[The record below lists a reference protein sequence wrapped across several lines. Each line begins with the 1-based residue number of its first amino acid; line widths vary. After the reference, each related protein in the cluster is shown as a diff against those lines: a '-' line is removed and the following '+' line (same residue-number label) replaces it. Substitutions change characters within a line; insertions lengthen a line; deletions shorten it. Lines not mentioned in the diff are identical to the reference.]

1 MAFAYF
7 RRHLPGDAH
16 DNGHN
21 YGYLYSSNNSSYEY
35 IVQFLTTGH
44 HIQYVKV
51 SNFLTLWPCVSRI
64 TPEMKKK
71 YKNIYIC
78 MSTTYVDVTRSNPNL
93 ELNAYRHEEC
103 PYWNSQW
110 PWTQKLSS
118 VQGTGIQ
125 PYPFPCPGSAV
136 PNIEERVKERVSYPK
151 LSGGR
156 IILENYLIY

>member
-1 MAFAYF
+1 MAFGYF

-78 MSTTYVDVTRSNPNL
+78 MSTTYVDVTRSRQSKIQTLNSMLTDTRNVHIGIHSGHEHKSCHL
-93 ELNAYRHEEC
+93 CRELASSHI
-103 PYWNSQW
+103 
-110 PWTQKLSS
+110 LSL
-118 VQGTGIQ
+118 VLDLLCLTLK
-125 PYPFPCPGSAV
+125 
-136 PNIEERVKERVSYPK
+136 KE
-151 LSGGR
+151 
-156 IILENYLIY
+156 